1 MNRRQILQA
10 SAAMVVSLGHSA
22 SSQSAVAST
31 STRTIIKPRRLRKGD
46 TIGLIAPAS
55 NATEDEGI
63 RFSIDLIRSLGFNV
77 KTGEHLYDR
86 TQYLAGSD
94 RNRADDVNQMFAD
107 EDVDAIF
114 SLRGGYGTPRIL
126 PYLNYDS
133 IKANPKV
140 FLGYSD
146 ISGILMA
153 IYTKTGLVGFHGPIA
168 QQNFS
173 QYTLAEFKKILMHPS
188 ASSVIGAAPIFDAT
202 EGQVQK
208 ENRLTHVAGGI
219 ASGRLVGGNLTL
231 VCSLIGTEYEPDFRD
246 KILFLEDVGEAP
258 YRIDRLL
265 TQLWLA
271 GKLQQVAGI
280 AFGKFTKTTTTGNT
294 FSVEE
299 VIRDRCAGLGVP
311 VVLGFMIGH
320 VNDQTVVPIG
330 INAELDGDQGKLSLL
345 EAAVV

>member
-31 STRTIIKPRRLRKGD
+31 STRAIIKPRRLRKGD

-133 IKANPKV
+133 IEANPKV
-140 FLGYSD
+140 FWAIA
-146 ISGILMA
+146 IS
-153 IYTKTGLVGFHGPIA
+153 
-168 QQNFS
+168 Q
-173 QYTLAEFKKILMHPS
+173 
-188 ASSVIGAAPIFDAT
+188 
-202 EGQVQK
+202 
-208 ENRLTHVAGGI
+208 
-219 ASGRLVGGNLTL
+219 
-231 VCSLIGTEYEPDFRD
+231 
-246 KILFLEDVGEAP
+246 
-258 YRIDRLL
+258 
-265 TQLWLA
+265 
-271 GKLQQVAGI
+271 
-280 AFGKFTKTTTTGNT
+280 AF
-294 FSVEE
+294 
-299 VIRDRCAGLGVP
+299 
-311 VVLGFMIGH
+311 
-320 VNDQTVVPIG
+320 
-330 INAELDGDQGKLSLL
+330 
-345 EAAVV
+345 

>member
-1 MNRRQILQA
+1 
-10 SAAMVVSLGHSA
+10 
-22 SSQSAVAST
+22 
-31 STRTIIKPRRLRKGD
+31 
-46 TIGLIAPAS
+46 
-55 NATEDEGI
+55 
-63 RFSIDLIRSLGFNV
+63 
-77 KTGEHLYDR
+77 
-86 TQYLAGSD
+86 
-94 RNRADDVNQMFAD
+94 
-107 EDVDAIF
+107 
-114 SLRGGYGTPRIL
+114 
-126 PYLNYDS
+126 
-133 IKANPKV
+133 
-140 FLGYSD
+140 
-146 ISGILMA
+146 MA

-202 EGQVQK
+202 EGQVEK
-208 ENRLTHVAGGI
+208 ENRLTRIAGGI

-280 AFGKFTKTTTTGNT
+280 AFGKFTETTTTGNT

-330 INAELDGDQGKLSLL
+330 IKAELDGDQGKLSLL